1 MGGKNSKYNNIAR
14 QPVQNNS
21 TNSFDTNETPPPYDK
36 LQATPLTADML
47 SKERTA
53 FINKRD
59 QFYEKLYTDICE
71 KIINYINKKMLL
83 NLSKKSITVDIMAN
97 GSDNFIIIPQEYYDY
112 NYTYAFIKRISN
124 YIKNIYNTFY
134 IEEKLNVSYGFITLI
149 INFDK

>member
-1 MGGKNSKYNNIAR
+1 
-14 QPVQNNS
+14 
-21 TNSFDTNETPPPYDK
+21 
-36 LQATPLTADML
+36 
-47 SKERTA
+47 
-53 FINKRD
+53 
-59 QFYEKLYTDICE
+59 
-71 KIINYINKKMLL
+71 MLL